1 MKLSIS
7 FKEILS
13 RAFQVTRLE
22 RTSVLFW
29 CFVFRSSRCLI
40 YKVHAAFAAGLY
52 FTTFRGACQALF
64 FNLFRS
70 FRSAQ
75 LVCVLRE
82 LIYFTRSLNS
92 RQELFSRFSELFV
105 TLELVLSDANLFILA
120 NSRAFVKHFFSDL
133 RDFLLVIVLFLC
145 LSQSAQIIYQI
156 KPTLSILFI
165 YSIRQQ

>member
-64 FNLFRS
+64 STSFEVFGALNLFASHANS
-70 FRSAQ
+70 FILPDRRA
-75 LVCVLRE
+75 LVKN
-82 LIYFTRSLNS
+82 F
-92 RQELFSRFSELFV
+92 FSRFSELFV
-105 TLELVLSDANLFILA
+105 TLEGVLSNANSLILA
-120 NSRAFVKHFFSDL
+120 NSRAFVKHFFQISENFFSSSSCFSASREAL
-133 RDFLLVIVLFLC
+133 R
-145 LSQSAQIIYQI
+145 
-156 KPTLSILFI
+156 
-165 YSIRQQ
+165 